1 MTDRFRH
8 GDGSVPGQGHLLDRD
23 NAQPELRDALG
34 KPEWGMQIMAL
45 LIRR

>member
-1 MTDRFRH
+1 MTDRFGH
-8 GDGSVPGQGHLLDRD
+8 VDGSVPGQGHLLDRD

-45 LIRR
+45 LDRR